1 MFFSV
6 GIVKYIMNIPLPK
19 STSPDSVGAN
29 WKHKTKDGTN
39 EGSATLNTD
48 SVNLENSYT
57 DNSGVKIDT
66 VLKIKFPDV
75 LTNFFTML
83 NKIPLPGSNT
93 GDGKQMT
100 LGNFVGQAYGRIA
113 MFGGGLVSGVKGLI
127 SGMESGNFGSIAK
140 GLLGTVTSLVG
151 FAFPGT
157 GLIMSKVVSFISGL
171 FGGKKQKSPEQ
182 IISEQIGALHK
193 AMMKGFKIV
202 VDNQK
207 LILKNMATG
216 FKNVSRDIKLDGQL
230 TRNAIAGVSDKIDRS
245 TEIII
250 DQIDNLR
257 IELSDS
263 IFGLQSSFNL
273 NFGLLSLQLS
283 DSVMSLKKDLSE
295 GFSLL
300 QKNLSNNFSFLRA
313 DFNDFKF
320 DNKLEFAELKTQLA
334 DIKNINLD
342 IKDSIGLELE
352 NVLKLRELDLLS
364 AGNFAISKI
373 QGLSI
378 NANDIIAKMQK
389 ETIAKVDD
397 LYEQARRRVAA
408 HVSKLIMQGAEIETN
423 KLVNKAKELSN
434 ETLDF
439 LKKGGSIKVYYYQK
453 ALNEQRRKLGLPE
466 IARTLP

>member
-1 MFFSV
+1 MQNYNV
-6 GIVKYIMNIPLPK
+6 DQITGTDIPLPQK
-19 STSPDSVGAN
+19 VTVGKWDERAN
-29 WKHKTKDGTN
+29 TGYLEAKTTEIKLHNTTKI
-39 EGSATLNTD
+39 EGGGSLALDATF
-48 SVNLENSYT
+48 
-57 DNSGVKIDT
+57 
-66 VLKIKFPDV
+66 KFPPF

-193 AMMKGFKIV
+193 AMMKGFQVV

-216 FKNVSRDIKLDGQL
+216 FKNMSRDIKLDGQL

-283 DSVMSLKKDLSE
+283 DSVMSLKKDL
-295 GFSLL
+295 
-300 QKNLSNNFSFLRA
+300 
-313 DFNDFKF
+313 
-320 DNKLEFAELKTQLA
+320 LK
-334 DIKNINLD
+334 
-342 IKDSIGLELE
+342 IG
-352 NVLKLRELDLLS
+352 
-364 AGNFAISKI
+364 
-373 QGLSI
+373 
-378 NANDIIAKMQK
+378 
-389 ETIAKVDD
+389 
-397 LYEQARRRVAA
+397 
-408 HVSKLIMQGAEIETN
+408 
-423 KLVNKAKELSN
+423 
-434 ETLDF
+434 
-439 LKKGGSIKVYYYQK
+439 
-453 ALNEQRRKLGLPE
+453 
-466 IARTLP
+466 